1 MSKKSFSVN
10 YFVLIPLVFSS
21 ILCILL
27 VYFLDQ
33 KITNTPAFFETLQ
46 QQISIFIGISG
57 FTAIVL
63 LGYIVF
69 SIFGSNRLLTSG
81 DNKLNVLIEKM
92 NAARKIIEIIYK
104 SKLWLPEVKTFI
116 DDEFEGLSF
125 FEVKEFYKGKSKLA
139 IDYLEEK
146 KGHDDTDTLYLELK
160 SLLYTEPKQKSLPN
174 TIIYPLQYNPA
185 ILEKWLEHK
194 VGSGL
199 WYHFGYRFGD
209 FKNALNLDALHERH
223 QDKIIALANS
233 IDPISF
239 EDSSFNDVFLSKFGE
254 YLNKDLIPKLFDAQ
268 SDKKNGLSAS
278 LQNLYMLF
286 AAMVVIG
293 MLLPLLSTLIG
304 LPTIILIC
312 SFSFV
317 ISALVFMVISGL
329 SFLSK
334 TINS

>member
-1 MSKKSFSVN
+1 MSKKSFSAN
-10 YFVLIPLVFSS
+10 YFTLIPLVFSG
-21 ILCILL
+21 ILCIFL
-27 VYFLDQ
+27 VYLLDQ
-33 KITNTPAFFETLQ
+33 KTTNTPAFFETLQ
-46 QQISIFIGISG
+46 DQISTFIGISG

-63 LGYIVF
+63 IGYIVF

-81 DNKLNVLIEKM
+81 DNKLNVLINKM

-125 FEVKEFYKGKSKLA
+125 FDVKEFYKGKSKLA

-146 KGHDDTDTLYLELK
+146 KGQDDTDTLYLELK

-194 VGSGL
+194 IGSGL

-223 QDKIIALANS
+223 QDKIIALANT

-254 YLNKDLIPKLFDAQ
+254 YLNKDLIPKLFEAQ
-268 SDKKNGLSAS
+268 SDKKNGLSTS
-278 LQNLYMLF
+278 LQNLYVLF
-286 AAMVVIG
+286 AAMVFIG
-293 MLLPLLSTLIG
+293 MLLPLLSTLLE
-304 LPTIILIC
+304 LPTILLVC

-334 TINS
+334 TVNS

>member
-1 MSKKSFSVN
+1 MRKKLFSIN
-10 YFVLIPLVFSS
+10 YFILTTLVLSG
-21 ILCILL
+21 ILCI
-27 VYFLDQ
+27 FLIFFLNQ
-33 KITNTPAFFETLQ
+33 KITQTPTFIETLQ
-46 QQISIFIGISG
+46 DQVSLFIAISG
-57 FTAIVL
+57 FTSIVL

-69 SIFGSNRLLTSG
+69 SIFSVNQMLSPGNT
-81 DNKLNVLIEKM
+81 NLNMLIERM
-92 NAARKIIEIIYK
+92 NAARKIIEIILK

-125 FEVKEFYKGKSKLA
+125 FDVKEYYKGKSKLA

-146 KGHDDTDTLYLELK
+146 KGQDDTDTLYLELK
-160 SLLYTEPKQKSLPN
+160 SLLYTEPKQKHLPN
-174 TIIYPLQYNPA
+174 SIIYPQQYNPA

-223 QDKIIALANS
+223 QDKIMSLAHTVNPS
-233 IDPISF
+233 GF

-254 YLNKDLIPKLFDAQ
+254 YLNKDLIPKLFEAQ

-278 LQNLYMLF
+278 LKNLYLLFSGML
-286 AAMVVIG
+286 AVGV
-293 MLLPLLSTLIG
+293 LLPLLITLFS
-304 LPTIILIC
+304 LPNILLVV

-317 ISALVFMVISGL
+317 ISSLVFMVVSGL
-329 SFLSK
+329 SFLGK
-334 TINS
+334 TLK

>member
-1 MSKKSFSVN
+1 MRKKLFSIN
-10 YFVLIPLVFSS
+10 YFILTTLVLSG
-21 ILCILL
+21 ILCI
-27 VYFLDQ
+27 FLIFFLNQ
-33 KITNTPAFFETLQ
+33 KITQTPTFIETLQ
-46 QQISIFIGISG
+46 DQVSLFIAISG
-57 FTAIVL
+57 FTSIVL

-69 SIFGSNRLLTSG
+69 SIFSVNQMLSPGNT
-81 DNKLNVLIEKM
+81 NLNMLIERM
-92 NAARKIIEIIYK
+92 NAARKIIEIILK

-125 FEVKEFYKGKSKLA
+125 FDVKEYYKGKSKLA

-146 KGHDDTDTLYLELK
+146 KGQDDTDTLYLELK
-160 SLLYTEPKQKSLPN
+160 SLLYTEPKQKHLPN
-174 TIIYPLQYNPA
+174 SIIYPQQYNPA

-223 QDKIIALANS
+223 QDKIMSLAHTVNPS
-233 IDPISF
+233 GF

-254 YLNKDLIPKLFDAQ
+254 YLNKDLIPKLFEAQ

-278 LQNLYMLF
+278 LKNLYLLFSGML
-286 AAMVVIG
+286 AVGV
-293 MLLPLLSTLIG
+293 LLPLLITLFS
-304 LPTIILIC
+304 LPNILLLV

-317 ISALVFMVISGL
+317 ISSLVFMVVSGL
-329 SFLSK
+329 SFLGK
-334 TINS
+334 TLK

>member
-1 MSKKSFSVN
+1 MRKKLFSIN
-10 YFVLIPLVFSS
+10 YFILTTLVLSG
-21 ILCILL
+21 ILCI
-27 VYFLDQ
+27 FLIFFLNQ
-33 KITNTPAFFETLQ
+33 KITQTPSFIEILQ
-46 QQISIFIGISG
+46 DQVSLFIAISG
-57 FTAIVL
+57 FTSIVL

-69 SIFGSNRLLTSG
+69 SIFSVNQMLSPGNT
-81 DNKLNVLIEKM
+81 NLNMLIERM
-92 NAARKIIEIIYK
+92 NAARKIIEIILK

-125 FEVKEFYKGKSKLA
+125 FDVKEYYKGKSKLA

-146 KGHDDTDTLYLELK
+146 KGQDDTDTLYLELK
-160 SLLYTEPKQKSLPN
+160 SLLYTEPKQKHLPN
-174 TIIYPLQYNPA
+174 SIIYPQQYNPA

-223 QDKIIALANS
+223 QDKIMSLAHTVNPS
-233 IDPISF
+233 GF

-254 YLNKDLIPKLFDAQ
+254 YLNKDLIPKLFEAQ

-278 LQNLYMLF
+278 LKNLYLLFSGML
-286 AAMVVIG
+286 AVGV
-293 MLLPLLSTLIG
+293 LLPLLITLFS
-304 LPTIILIC
+304 LPNILLVV

-317 ISALVFMVISGL
+317 ISSLVFMVVSGL
-329 SFLSK
+329 SFLGK
-334 TINS
+334 TLK

>member
-1 MSKKSFSVN
+1 
-10 YFVLIPLVFSS
+10 LIPLVFSG
-21 ILCILL
+21 ILCIFL
-27 VYFLDQ
+27 VYLLDQ
-33 KITNTPAFFETLQ
+33 KTTNTPAFFETLQ
-46 QQISIFIGISG
+46 DQISTFIGISG

-63 LGYIVF
+63 IGYIVF

-81 DNKLNVLIEKM
+81 DNKLNVLINKM

-104 SKLWLPEVKTFI
+104 SKLWLPEVKTI

-125 FEVKEFYKGKSKLA
+125 FDVKEFYKGKSKLA

-146 KGHDDTDTLYLELK
+146 KGQDDTDTLYLELK

-194 VGSGL
+194 IGSGL

-223 QDKIIALANS
+223 QDKIIALANT

-254 YLNKDLIPKLFDAQ
+254 YLNKDLIPKLFEAQ
-268 SDKKNGLSAS
+268 SDKKNGLSTS
-278 LQNLYMLF
+278 LQNLYVLF
-286 AAMVVIG
+286 AAMVFIG
-293 MLLPLLSTLIG
+293 MLLPLLSTLLE
-304 LPTIILIC
+304 LPTILLVC

-334 TINS
+334 TVNS

>member
-1 MSKKSFSVN
+1 MRKKLFSIN
-10 YFVLIPLVFSS
+10 YFILTTLVLSG
-21 ILCILL
+21 ILCI
-27 VYFLDQ
+27 FLIFFLNQ
-33 KITNTPAFFETLQ
+33 KITQTPSFIEILQ
-46 QQISIFIGISG
+46 DQVSLFIAISG
-57 FTAIVL
+57 FTSIAL

-69 SIFGSNRLLTSG
+69 SIFSANQMLSPGNT
-81 DNKLNVLIEKM
+81 NLNMLIERM
-92 NAARKIIEIIYK
+92 NAARKIIEIILK

-125 FEVKEFYKGKSKLA
+125 FDVKEYYKGKSKLA

-146 KGHDDTDTLYLELK
+146 KGQDDTDTLYLELK
-160 SLLYTEPKQKSLPN
+160 SLLYTEPKQKHLPN
-174 TIIYPLQYNPA
+174 SIIYPQQYNPA

-223 QDKIIALANS
+223 QDKIMSLAHTVNPS
-233 IDPISF
+233 GF

-254 YLNKDLIPKLFDAQ
+254 YLNKDLIPKLFEAQ

-278 LQNLYMLF
+278 LKNLYLLFSGML
-286 AAMVVIG
+286 AVGV
-293 MLLPLLSTLIG
+293 LLPLLITLFS
-304 LPTIILIC
+304 LPNILLVV

-317 ISALVFMVISGL
+317 ISSLVFMVVSGL
-329 SFLSK
+329 SFLGK
-334 TINS
+334 TLK

>member
-1 MSKKSFSVN
+1 MRKKLFSIN
-10 YFVLIPLVFSS
+10 YFILTTLVLSGM
-21 ILCILL
+21 LCI
-27 VYFLDQ
+27 FLIFFLNQ
-33 KITNTPAFFETLQ
+33 KITQTPTFIETLQ
-46 QQISIFIGISG
+46 DQVSLFIAISG
-57 FTAIVL
+57 FTSIVL

-69 SIFGSNRLLTSG
+69 SIFSVNQMLSPGNT
-81 DNKLNVLIEKM
+81 NLNMLIERM
-92 NAARKIIEIIYK
+92 NAARKIIEIILK

-125 FEVKEFYKGKSKLA
+125 FDVKEYYKGKSKLA

-146 KGHDDTDTLYLELK
+146 KGQDDTDTLYLELK
-160 SLLYTEPKQKSLPN
+160 SLLYTEPKQKHLPN
-174 TIIYPLQYNPA
+174 SIIYPQQYNPA

-223 QDKIIALANS
+223 QDKIMSLAHTVNPS
-233 IDPISF
+233 GF

-254 YLNKDLIPKLFDAQ
+254 YLNKDLIPKLFEAQ

-278 LQNLYMLF
+278 LKNLYLLFSGML
-286 AAMVVIG
+286 AVGV
-293 MLLPLLSTLIG
+293 LLPLLITLFS
-304 LPTIILIC
+304 LPNILLVV

-317 ISALVFMVISGL
+317 ISSLVFMVVSGL
-329 SFLSK
+329 SFLGK
-334 TINS
+334 TLK

>member
-1 MSKKSFSVN
+1 MRKKLFSIN
-10 YFVLIPLVFSS
+10 YFILTTLVLSGM
-21 ILCILL
+21 LCI
-27 VYFLDQ
+27 FLIFFLNQ
-33 KITNTPAFFETLQ
+33 KITQTPSFIEILQ
-46 QQISIFIGISG
+46 DQVSLFIAISG
-57 FTAIVL
+57 FTSIAL

-69 SIFGSNRLLTSG
+69 SIFSVNQMLSPGNT
-81 DNKLNVLIEKM
+81 NLNMLIERM
-92 NAARKIIEIIYK
+92 NAARKIIEIILK

-125 FEVKEFYKGKSKLA
+125 FDVKEYYKGKSKLA

-146 KGHDDTDTLYLELK
+146 KGQDDTDTLYLELK
-160 SLLYTEPKQKSLPN
+160 SLLYTEPKQKHLPN
-174 TIIYPLQYNPA
+174 SIIYPQQYNPA

-223 QDKIIALANS
+223 QDKIMSLAHTVNPS
-233 IDPISF
+233 GF

-254 YLNKDLIPKLFDAQ
+254 YLNKDLIPKLFEAQ

-278 LQNLYMLF
+278 LKNLYLLFSGML
-286 AAMVVIG
+286 AVGV
-293 MLLPLLSTLIG
+293 LLPLLITLFS
-304 LPTIILIC
+304 LPNILLVV

-317 ISALVFMVISGL
+317 ISSLVFMVVSGL
-329 SFLSK
+329 SFLGK
-334 TINS
+334 TLK

>member
-1 MSKKSFSVN
+1 MSKKSFSAN
-10 YFVLIPLVFSS
+10 YFALIPLVFSS
-21 ILCILL
+21 ILCIFL
-27 VYFLDQ
+27 VYLLDQ
-33 KITNTPAFFETLQ
+33 KTTNTPAFFETLQ
-46 QQISIFIGISG
+46 DQISTFIGISG

-63 LGYIVF
+63 IGYIVF

-81 DNKLNVLIEKM
+81 DNKLNVLINKM

-125 FEVKEFYKGKSKLA
+125 FDVKEFYKGKSKLA

-146 KGHDDTDTLYLELK
+146 KGQDDTDTLYLELK

-194 VGSGL
+194 IGSGL

-223 QDKIIALANS
+223 QDKIIALANT

-254 YLNKDLIPKLFDAQ
+254 YLNKDLIPKLFEAQ
-268 SDKKNGLSAS
+268 SDKKNGLSTS
-278 LQNLYMLF
+278 LQNLYVLF
-286 AAMVVIG
+286 AAMVFIG
-293 MLLPLLSTLIG
+293 MLLPLLSTLLE
-304 LPTIILIC
+304 LPTILLVC

-334 TINS
+334 TVNS

>member
-10 YFVLIPLVFSS
+10 YFALIPLVFSS
-21 ILCILL
+21 ILCIFL

-46 QQISIFIGISG
+46 QQTSTFIGISG
-57 FTAIVL
+57 FTAIFL

-69 SIFGSNRLLTSG
+69 SIFGINRIIVSG
-81 DNKLNVLIEKM
+81 DNQLNALIEKM
-92 NAARKIIEIIYK
+92 NIARKIIEIIFK
-104 SKLWLPEVKTFI
+104 SKLWATEVKTFI
-116 DDEFEGLSF
+116 DEEFAGLSF

-139 IDYLEEK
+139 IEFLEEK
-146 KGHDDTDTLYLELK
+146 KGFDDTDTLYLELK
-160 SLLYTEPKQKSLPN
+160 SLLYTQPKQKNLPT
-174 TIIYPLQYNPA
+174 TIEYPSQYNPA

-209 FKNALNLDALHERH
+209 FKNTLDLDALHERH

-254 YLNKDLIPKLFDAQ
+254 YLNKDLIPKLFEAQ
-268 SDKKNGLSAS
+268 SNKKNGLSAS
-278 LQNLYMLF
+278 LQNLYVLF

-334 TINS
+334 TVNS

>member
-1 MSKKSFSVN
+1 MRKKLFSIN
-10 YFVLIPLVFSS
+10 YFILTTLVLSG
-21 ILCILL
+21 ILCI
-27 VYFLDQ
+27 FLIFFLNQ
-33 KITNTPAFFETLQ
+33 KITQTPSFIEILQ
-46 QQISIFIGISG
+46 DQVSLFIAISG
-57 FTAIVL
+57 FTSIAL

-69 SIFGSNRLLTSG
+69 SIFSVNQMLSPGNT
-81 DNKLNVLIEKM
+81 NLNMLIERM
-92 NAARKIIEIIYK
+92 NAARKIIEIILK

-125 FEVKEFYKGKSKLA
+125 FDVKEYYKGKSKLA

-146 KGHDDTDTLYLELK
+146 KGQDDTDTLYLELK
-160 SLLYTEPKQKSLPN
+160 SLLYTEPKQKHLPN
-174 TIIYPLQYNPA
+174 SIIYPQQYNPA

-223 QDKIIALANS
+223 QDKIMSLAHTVNPS
-233 IDPISF
+233 GF

-254 YLNKDLIPKLFDAQ
+254 YLNKDLIPKLFEAQ

-278 LQNLYMLF
+278 LKNLYLLFSGML
-286 AAMVVIG
+286 AVGV
-293 MLLPLLSTLIG
+293 LLPLLITLFS
-304 LPTIILIC
+304 LPNILLVV

-317 ISALVFMVISGL
+317 ISSLVFMVVSGL
-329 SFLSK
+329 SFLGK
-334 TINS
+334 TLK

>member
-1 MSKKSFSVN
+1 MRKKLFSIN
-10 YFVLIPLVFSS
+10 YFILITLVLSS
-21 ILCILL
+21 ILCIFL

-33 KITNTPAFFETLQ
+33 KITNSPAFIEILQ
-46 QQISIFIGISG
+46 DQISLFIAISG
-57 FTAIVL
+57 FTATLL
-63 LGYIVF
+63 LGYIFF
-69 SIFGSNRLLTSG
+69 SIFNANRMLGSSN
-81 DNKLNVLIEKM
+81 NKLNVLIEKM

-125 FEVKEFYKGKSKLA
+125 FDVKEFYKGKSKLA

-146 KGHDDTDTLYLELK
+146 KGQDDTDTLYLELK
-160 SLLYTEPKQKSLPN
+160 SLLYTEPKQKHLPN

-185 ILEKWLEHK
+185 ILKKWLEHK

-223 QDKIIALANS
+223 QDKIMALANS
-233 IDPISF
+233 IDPTGF

-254 YLNKDLIPKLFDAQ
+254 YLNKDLIPKLFEAQ
-268 SDKKNGLSAS
+268 RHKKNGLCSS
-278 LQNLYMLF
+278 LQNLYILF
-286 AAMVVIG
+286 AAMVFIG
-293 MLLPLLSTLIG
+293 VLLPLLSTLVG
-304 LPTIILIC
+304 LPTIMLVS

-317 ISALVFMVISGL
+317 ISALVFIVFSGL

-334 TINS
+334 TVNS